1 MKNSHRKTP
10 LKSRKDRYFVLE
22 NVNLKSSFRPSKTLS
37 FLRSVKLKSSAIF
50 ALLYMNI
57 LYVHIWNVLYAYIWI
72 FYTYIPIFLL
82 PSFSLWLFG
91 HPKHLHPIL
100 PPIIF
105 ISWSSQGRNIINV
118 ISHLKISAGF
128 QFNRSGLANKRTEFI
143 IFFPICTTKT
153 IQIQFFWIV
162 GRRRGCWKKRM
173 KRKTHLYMLF
183 TYITEFH
190 TPHIHAKKAGN
201 LQRIIAE

>member
-1 MKNSHRKTP
+1 
-10 LKSRKDRYFVLE
+10 
-22 NVNLKSSFRPSKTLS
+22 
-37 FLRSVKLKSSAIF
+37 
-50 ALLYMNI
+50 MNI
-57 LYVHIWNVLYAYIWI
+57 LYVHIWNILYVYIWI

-82 PSFSLWLFG
+82 PSFSLWLFD

-105 ISWSSQGRNIINV
+105 ISWSSQGKNIINV
-118 ISHLKISAGF
+118 ISHLRISADF
-128 QFNRSGLANKRTEFI
+128 QFNLSGLANKWTEFI

-153 IQIQFFWIV
+153 IEIQFFWIG
-162 GRRRGCWKKRM
+162 GRRTGCWKKRM

-183 TYITEFH
+183 TCVTKFH
-190 TPHIHAKKAGN
+190 TPHIHVKKAGN